1 MSSNVLKIAVLVSGG
16 GSNLQSIIDAQKE
29 HFFKSKITVVISNKA
44 DAYALKRAEENQI
57 ETHVVTDD
65 DLLIKIFEEKG
76 IDLIVLAGYLKI
88 ISNEILE
95 KYKNRIINIHP
106 SLLPKY
112 GGKGMYGINVHK
124 AVLLA
129 SEKESGPTV
138 HQVTNVIDGGE
149 IIIQEKVDIQDCKT
163 AEDVQSKVLNLEHQ
177 ILKKA
182 IRIMEEKIVSICET
196 NETKR

>member
-29 HFFKSKITVVISNKA
+29 KFFTSQIVLVISNRA
-44 DAYALKRAEENQI
+44 DAYALKRAQESDI
-57 ETHVVTDD
+57 EARVINDD
-65 DLLIKIFEEKG
+65 DVLIKVLEEYD

-129 SEKESGPTV
+129 GEKESGPTV

-149 IIIQEKVDIQDCKT
+149 ILIQEKVDIKDCKT
-163 AEDVQSKVLNLEHQ
+163 AEEIQIKVLNLEHQ

-182 IRIMEEKIVSICET
+182 IKIIEEKIVNICR
-196 NETKR
+196 KI

>member
-29 HFFKSKITVVISNKA
+29 KFFTSQIVLVISNKS
-44 DAYALKRAEENQI
+44 DAYALKRAQESDI
-57 ETHVVTDD
+57 EARVINDD
-65 DLLIKIFEEKG
+65 DVLIKVLEEHD

-129 SEKESGPTV
+129 GEKESGPTV

-149 IIIQEKVDIQDCKT
+149 ILIQEKVDITDCKT
-163 AEDVQSKVLNLEHQ
+163 AEEIQIKVLNLEHQ

-182 IRIMEEKIVSICET
+182 IKIIEEKIVNICR
-196 NETKR
+196 KI

>member
-29 HFFKSKITVVISNKA
+29 KFFTSQIVLVISNKS
-44 DAYALKRAEENQI
+44 DAYALKRAQESDI
-57 ETHVVTDD
+57 EARVINDD
-65 DLLIKIFEEKG
+65 DVLIKVLEEYD

-129 SEKESGPTV
+129 GEKESGPTV

-149 IIIQEKVDIQDCKT
+149 ILIQEKVDIKDCKT
-163 AEDVQSKVLNLEHQ
+163 AEEIQIKVLNLEHQ

-182 IRIMEEKIVSICET
+182 IKIIEEKIVNICR
-196 NETKR
+196 KI